1 MFVDPDTQ
9 KQTFVYF
16 KVLKMDDFGQFT
28 LGMMAAIKH
37 SFKENKLTEL
47 RDEPIYLSA
56 GGVSSSSGKDSGLI
70 AQFQEVSEWVLL
82 VCCFSHWFDLPL
94 KDSLQDIIK
103 PVDELLMTL
112 CYLYHKLSK
121 KLREL
126 KSLLK
131 DIKEDFEMWV
141 KSTATHWIDHRIQ
154 AMGHVINNFGQ
165 YARHLKDFIARK
177 KPVNSKQL
185 FKVR

>member
-1 MFVDPDTQ
+1 M
-9 KQTFVYF
+9 
-16 KVLKMDDFGQFT
+16 
-28 LGMMAAIKH
+28 
-37 SFKENKLTEL
+37 
-47 RDEPIYLSA
+47 
-56 GGVSSSSGKDSGLI
+56 
-70 AQFQEVSEWVLL
+70 
-82 VCCFSHWFDLPL
+82 CCFSHWFDLPL
-94 KDSLQDIIK
+94 KDALQDIIK
-103 PVDELLMTL
+103 PDDELLMTL

-141 KSTATHWIDHRIQ
+141 KSTATYWIDHRIQ

-165 YARHLKDFIARK
+165 YAQHLKDFIARK
-177 KPVNSKQL
+177 KPVKSKQL